1 MDPEKF
7 EGLEKDMRML
17 FDHEEIRVERRGRK
31 KKGEKKKRGRK
42 RKEEAVM
49 DNDSE
54 EEKEDKVEA
63 KGGPE
68 MGKVPSP
75 VSHLI
80 PISF

>member
-7 EGLEKDMRML
+7 DGLEKDMRML
-17 FDHEEIRVERRGRK
+17 FDHEEVRVERRGRK
-31 KKGEKKKRGRK
+31 KKGDRKKRGRK
-42 RKEEAVM
+42 KKEEAVM
-49 DNDSE
+49 DNDTE
-54 EEKEDKVEA
+54 EEKEDRVGVKVSQ
-63 KGGPE
+63 E